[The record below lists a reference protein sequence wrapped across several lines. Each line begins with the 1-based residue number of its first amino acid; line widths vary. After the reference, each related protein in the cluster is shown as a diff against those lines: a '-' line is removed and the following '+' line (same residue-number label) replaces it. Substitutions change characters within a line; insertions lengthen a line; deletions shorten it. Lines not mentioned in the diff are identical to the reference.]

1 MALQRRPHLNL
12 DSSEYNRQVGWSR
25 EQSTADL
32 RAARYDIII
41 AGENW
46 ARFEQAEL
54 PQLAGSRKSASSRPY
69 LWGSAVMV
77 ISAISDGVLDP
88 TLVDTH
94 IPQQP
99 VIKLC
104 QLDSGLSDAPFAA
117 QIGPEYA
124 DVLPAFLDEIGPDRR
139 RDVSI
144 AAIQRVAE
152 FDSTNDRSG

>member
-12 DSSEYNRQVGWSR
+12 DSSEYNRQVRWSR

-54 PQLAGSRKSASSRPY
+54 PQLAGSRKSAKSRPY
-69 LWGSAVMV
+69 LWGSAIMV
-77 ISAISDGVLDP
+77 ISAISDGALDP

-94 IPQQP
+94 YPATTGHQTVPAGQR
-99 VIKLC
+99 
-104 QLDSGLSDAPFAA
+104 PF
-117 QIGPEYA
+117 
-124 DVLPAFLDEIGPDRR
+124 
-139 RDVSI
+139 
-144 AAIQRVAE
+144 
-152 FDSTNDRSG
+152 

>member
-1 MALQRRPHLNL
+1 
-12 DSSEYNRQVGWSR
+12 
-25 EQSTADL
+25 
-32 RAARYDIII
+32 
-41 AGENW
+41 
-46 ARFEQAEL
+46 
-54 PQLAGSRKSASSRPY
+54 
-69 LWGSAVMV
+69 MV
-77 ISAISDGVLDP
+77 ISAISDGALDP
-88 TLVDTH
+88 TPVDTH

>member
-1 MALQRRPHLNL
+1 
-12 DSSEYNRQVGWSR
+12 
-25 EQSTADL
+25 L

-46 ARFEQAEL
+46 ATFEQAEL
-54 PQLAGSRKSASSRPY
+54 PQPAGSRKSARSRPY
-69 LWGSAVMV
+69 LWGSAVTV
-77 ISAISDGVLDP
+77 ISAISDGALDP

-117 QIGPEYA
+117 QIGPESA
-124 DVLPAFLDEIGPDRR
+124 DILPKFLDEIGLDRR
-139 RDVSI
+139 VDVSI
-144 AAIQRVAE
+144 AAIPRVAK
-152 FDSTNDRSG
+152 FDGTGDRSG